1 MEFEVSIRPNAE
13 KPLLEGSGTLSDVTV
28 IMGRPRTGKSLFL
41 SYLFALLSED
51 YELAIRASEQ
61 ILDNGGW
68 ARLKVGDILLDCSKS
83 DESGL
88 ARRRTSKSDEGEVGC
103 NITPH
108 QREEA
113 YLFYE
118 GVLFTLKYRL
128 MSPESPEI
136 ANAIARLL
144 ERIAKYR
151 EGRWRYDI
159 TYSHSDKKF
168 YERVDGRQIDL
179 AFASAAV
186 VTVGVLER
194 AFLLDAWLLLDGT
207 LDELF
212 PEEVFHL
219 AGRASS
225 ARARLVVATHSPWV
239 RRVFRCH
246 RSVAEAQGMPAEDR
260 SVAAYEFVDGAVREI
275 DLASETYGRAFGKLY
290 EVCG

>member
-1 MEFEVSIRPNAE
+1 M
-13 KPLLEGSGTLSDVTV
+13 
-28 IMGRPRTGKSLFL
+28 
-41 SYLFALLSED
+41 
-51 YELAIRASEQ
+51 
-61 ILDNGGW
+61 
-68 ARLKVGDILLDCSKS
+68 
-83 DESGL
+83 
-88 ARRRTSKSDEGEVGC
+88 
-103 NITPH
+103 
-108 QREEA
+108 
-113 YLFYE
+113 
-118 GVLFTLKYRL
+118 
-128 MSPESPEI
+128 
-136 ANAIARLL
+136 ARLL
-144 ERIAKYR
+144 ERIARYR
-151 EGRWRYDI
+151 EGRWRYDVA
-159 TYSHSDKKF
+159 YSYGDKKF
-168 YERVDGRQIDL
+168 YERVGGRQIDS

-246 RSVAEAQGMPAEDR
+246 RSVAEAQGMPAADR
-260 SVAAYEFVDGAVREI
+260 SVEAYEFVEGAVRGI

>member
-1 MEFEVSIRPNAE
+1 MEFEVSIRPTAE
-13 KPLLEGSGTLSDVTV
+13 KPLLEGSGTLGDITV

-41 SYLFALLSED
+41 RYLFALFSED
-51 YELAIRASEQ
+51 YELAMRTSEQ
-61 ILDNGGW
+61 ILDIGGW
-68 ARLKVGDILLDCSKS
+68 ARLRVGNILLSC
-83 DESGL
+83 
-88 ARRRTSKSDEGEVGC
+88 SKSDEGEVRC
-103 NITPH
+103 DITPH
-108 QREEA
+108 PREEA

-128 MSPESPEI
+128 MSPESAEMT
-136 ANAIARLL
+136 NAMARLL
-144 ERIAKYR
+144 ERIARYR
-151 EGRWRYDI
+151 EGRWRYDVA
-159 TYSHSDKKF
+159 YSYGDKKF
-168 YERVDGRQIDL
+168 YERVGGRQIDL

-246 RSVAEAQGMPAEDR
+246 RSVAEAQGMPAADR
-260 SVAAYEFVDGAVREI
+260 SVEAYEFVEGAVRGI
-275 DLASETYGRAFGKLY
+275 DLASETYGKAFGKLY
-290 EVCG
+290 EVCE

>member
-1 MEFEVSIRPNAE
+1 MEFEVSIRLNAE
-13 KPLLEGSGTLSDVTV
+13 KPLLEGSGTLGDITI

-41 SYLFALLSED
+41 RYLFALLSED
-51 YELAIRASEQ
+51 YELAMCTSEQ

-68 ARLKVGDILLDCSKS
+68 ARLRVGNILLSC
-83 DESGL
+83 
-88 ARRRTSKSDEGEVGC
+88 SKSDEGEVGC
-103 NITPH
+103 DITPH
-108 QREEA
+108 LREEA

-128 MSPESPEI
+128 MSPESAEM
-136 ANAIARLL
+136 ANAMVRLL
-144 ERIAKYR
+144 ERIARYR

-159 TYSHSDKKF
+159 THSHRDKRF
-168 YERVDGRQIDL
+168 YERVDGRLIDL

-212 PEEVFHL
+212 PEEVFYL

-246 RSVAEAQGMPAEDR
+246 RRVAEAQGMPVADK
-260 SVAAYEFVDGAVREI
+260 SVMAYEFADGTVREI
-275 DLASETYGRAFGKLY
+275 DLASETYGKAFGRLY
-290 EVCG
+290 EVCE

>member
-1 MEFEVSIRPNAE
+1 MEFEVSIRPSAE
-13 KPLLEGSGTLSDVTV
+13 KPLLEGSGTLGDVTI

-41 SYLFALLSED
+41 RYLFALLSED
-51 YELAIRASEQ
+51 YELAVRTSEQ

-68 ARLKVGDILLDCSKS
+68 VKLRVGNILLSC
-83 DESGL
+83 
-88 ARRRTSKSDEGEVGC
+88 SKSDEGEVGC
-103 NITPH
+103 DITPH
-108 QREEA
+108 LREEA

-118 GVLFTLKYRL
+118 GVVFTLKYRL
-128 MSPESPEI
+128 MSPESAEVT
-136 ANAIARLL
+136 NAMARLL
-144 ERIAKYR
+144 ERIARYK

-159 TYSHSDKKF
+159 TPSHRDKRF
-168 YERVDGRQIDL
+168 YERVDGRLIDL

-212 PEEVFHL
+212 PEEVFYL

-246 RSVAEAQGMPAEDR
+246 RRVAEAQRMPAADR
-260 SVAAYEFVDGAVREI
+260 PVEAYEFVDGTVREI
-275 DLASETYGRAFGKLY
+275 DLASETYGKAFGRLY
-290 EVCG
+290 EVCE

>member
-1 MEFEVSIRPNAE
+1 MEFEVSIRPSAE
-13 KPLLEGSGTLSDVTV
+13 KPLLEGSGTLGDITI

-41 SYLFALLSED
+41 RYLFALLSED
-51 YELAIRASEQ
+51 YELAMRTSEQ

-68 ARLKVGDILLDCSKS
+68 ARLRVGDILLDCSKS
-83 DESGL
+83 DG
-88 ARRRTSKSDEGEVGC
+88 GEVGC

-108 QREEA
+108 PREEA

-128 MSPESPEI
+128 MSPESAEVT
-136 ANAIARLL
+136 NAMARLL
-144 ERIAKYR
+144 ERIARYK

-159 TYSHSDKKF
+159 TPSHRDKRF
-168 YERVDGRQIDL
+168 YERVDGRLIDL

-212 PEEVFHL
+212 PEEVFYL

-239 RRVFRCH
+239 RRVFRCYRH
-246 RSVAEAQGMPAEDR
+246 VAEAQGMPAADK
-260 SVAAYEFVDGAVREI
+260 SVMAYEFVDGAVREI
-275 DLASETYGRAFGKLY
+275 DLASETYGRAFGRLY
-290 EVCG
+290 EVCE

>member
-13 KPLLEGSGTLSDVTV
+13 KPLLEGSGRLGDITI

-41 SYLFALLSED
+41 RYLFALLSED
-51 YELAIRASEQ
+51 YELAMRTSEQ

-68 ARLKVGDILLDCSKS
+68 ARLRVGNILLDCSKS
-83 DESGL
+83 D
-88 ARRRTSKSDEGEVGC
+88 RGEVGC

-108 QREEA
+108 PREEA

-128 MSPESPEI
+128 SSPESAEV
-136 ANAIARLL
+136 ANAMARLL

-159 TYSHSDKKF
+159 IYLYSDRKF
-168 YERVDGRQIDL
+168 YERVDGRLIDL
-179 AFASAAV
+179 AFVSAAV

-225 ARARLVVATHSPWV
+225 ARARLVVATHSPWI

-246 RSVAEAQGMPAEDR
+246 RSVAEAQGMPAADK
-260 SVAAYEFVDGAVREI
+260 SVMAYEFVDGTVREI
-275 DLASETYGRAFGKLY
+275 DLASETYGKAFGRLY
-290 EVCG
+290 EVCE

>member
-1 MEFEVSIRPNAE
+1 MEFEVSIRPTAE
-13 KPLLEGSGTLSDVTV
+13 KPLLEGSDTLGDVTI

-41 SYLFALLSED
+41 RYLFALFSED
-51 YELAIRASEQ
+51 YELAMRTSEQ

-68 ARLKVGDILLDCSKS
+68 AKLRVGNISLSCSKS
-83 DESGL
+83 N
-88 ARRRTSKSDEGEVGC
+88 EGEVGC

-108 QREEA
+108 PREEA

-128 MSPESPEI
+128 ISPESAEV
-136 ANAIARLL
+136 ANAMARLL
-144 ERIAKYR
+144 ERIARYR

-159 TYSHSDKKF
+159 APSHRDKRF

-219 AGRASS
+219 AGCASS

-239 RRVFRCH
+239 RRAFRCH
-246 RSVAEAQGMPAEDR
+246 RSVAEAQDMPAADR
-260 SVAAYEFVDGAVREI
+260 SVEAYEFVDGAVRRI
-275 DLASETYGRAFGKLY
+275 DLATETYGRAFGRLY
-290 EVCG
+290 EVCE

>member
-1 MEFEVSIRPNAE
+1 MEFEVSIRPTAE
-13 KPLLEGSGTLSDVTV
+13 KPLFEGSGTLGDITV
-28 IMGRPRTGKSLFL
+28 IMGRSRTGKSLFL
-41 SYLFALLSED
+41 RYLFALLSED
-51 YELAIRASEQ
+51 YELAMRTSEQ
-61 ILDNGGW
+61 ILGNGGW
-68 ARLKVGDILLDCSKS
+68 ARLRVGDILLDCSKS
-83 DESGL
+83 DG
-88 ARRRTSKSDEGEVGC
+88 GEVGC

-108 QREEA
+108 PREEA

-118 GVLFTLKYRL
+118 GVVFTLKYRL
-128 MSPESPEI
+128 MSPESAEVAI
-136 ANAIARLL
+136 AMARLL

-159 TYSHSDKKF
+159 IYLYSDKKF
-168 YERVDGRQIDL
+168 YERVDGRQIEL

-194 AFLLDAWLLLDGT
+194 AFLLDAWLLLDGI

-212 PEEVFHL
+212 PEEVFYL

-246 RSVAEAQGMPAEDR
+246 RRVAEAQDMPAADR
-260 SVAAYEFVDGAVREI
+260 SVEAYEFVDGTVREI
-275 DLASETYGRAFGKLY
+275 DLASETYGRAFGRLY
-290 EVCG
+290 EVCE

>member
-1 MEFEVSIRPNAE
+1 MEFEVSIRPRAE
-13 KPLLEGSGTLSDVTV
+13 KPLLEGSGRLGDVTV
-28 IMGRPRTGKSLFL
+28 IMGRPRSGKSLFL
-41 SYLFALLSED
+41 RYLFALISED
-51 YELAIRASEQ
+51 YELAMRTSEQ
-61 ILDNGGW
+61 ILDDGGW
-68 ARLKVGDILLDCSKS
+68 AKLRVGNILLDCSKS
-83 DESGL
+83 DG
-88 ARRRTSKSDEGEVGC
+88 DEVWC

-108 QREEA
+108 LREEA

-128 MSPESPEI
+128 ISPESAEV
-136 ANAIARLL
+136 ANAMARLL
-144 ERIAKYR
+144 ERIARYR

-159 TYSHSDKKF
+159 TPSNRDKRF

-246 RSVAEAQGMPAEDR
+246 RSVAEAQGMPAADR
-260 SVAAYEFVDGAVREI
+260 SVETYEFVDGAVREI
-275 DLASETYGRAFGKLY
+275 DLASETYGRAFRKLY
-290 EVCG
+290 EVCE

>member
-1 MEFEVSIRPNAE
+1 MEFEVSIRPSAE
-13 KPLLEGSGTLSDVTV
+13 KPLLEGSGALGDITI

-41 SYLFALLSED
+41 RYLFALLSED
-51 YELAIRASEQ
+51 YELAMRTSEQ

-68 ARLKVGDILLDCSKS
+68 ARLKVGNISLSC
-83 DESGL
+83 
-88 ARRRTSKSDEGEVGC
+88 SKSDEGEVGC

-108 QREEA
+108 LREEA

-128 MSPESPEI
+128 MSPESPKI
-136 ANAIARLL
+136 ANAMARLL
-144 ERIAKYR
+144 ERIAEYR
-151 EGRWRYDI
+151 WGRWRYDI
-159 TYSHSDKKF
+159 LYSHSDKKF
-168 YERVDGRQIDL
+168 YERVDGRQIEL

-246 RSVAEAQGMPAEDR
+246 RRVAEAQGMPAADK
-260 SVAAYEFVDGAVREI
+260 SVMAYEFVDGAVRGI
-275 DLASETYGRAFGKLY
+275 DLASETYGKAFGRLY
-290 EVCG
+290 EVCE

>member
-1 MEFEVSIRPNAE
+1 MEFEVSIRPSAE
-13 KPLLEGSGTLSDVTV
+13 KPLLEGSGTLGDITI

-41 SYLFALLSED
+41 RYLFALLSED
-51 YELAIRASEQ
+51 YELAMRTSEQ
-61 ILDNGGW
+61 ILDDGGW
-68 ARLKVGDILLDCSKS
+68 ARLRVGNILLDCSKS
-83 DESGL
+83 D
-88 ARRRTSKSDEGEVGC
+88 RGEVGC

-108 QREEA
+108 PREEA

-128 MSPESPEI
+128 MSPESAEVAI
-136 ANAIARLL
+136 AMARLL

-159 TYSHSDKKF
+159 IYLYSDKKF
-168 YERVDGRQIDL
+168 YERVDGRQIEL

-194 AFLLDAWLLLDGT
+194 AFLLDAWLLLDGI

-212 PEEVFHL
+212 PEEVFYL

-246 RSVAEAQGMPAEDR
+246 RRVAEAQGMPAADK
-260 SVAAYEFVDGAVREI
+260 SVMAYEFADGTVREI
-275 DLASETYGRAFGKLY
+275 DLASETYGKAFGKLY
-290 EVCG
+290 EVCE

>member
-1 MEFEVSIRPNAE
+1 MEFEVSIRPTAE
-13 KPLLEGSGTLSDVTV
+13 KPLLEGSGTLGDVTV

-41 SYLFALLSED
+41 RYLFALLSVD
-51 YELAIRASEQ
+51 YELAMRTSEQ

-68 ARLKVGDILLDCSKS
+68 ARLRVGNILLDCSKS
-83 DESGL
+83 DG
-88 ARRRTSKSDEGEVGC
+88 GEVGC

-108 QREEA
+108 QREET

-128 MSPESPEI
+128 LSPESAEVAI
-136 ANAIARLL
+136 AMARLL
-144 ERIAKYR
+144 ERISKYR

-159 TYSHSDKKF
+159 IYLYSDRKF
-168 YERVDGRQIDL
+168 YERVDGRLIDL

-194 AFLLDAWLLLDGT
+194 AFLLDAWLLLDGI

-239 RRVFRCH
+239 RRAFRCH
-246 RSVAEAQGMPAEDR
+246 RNVAEAQGMPAADR
-260 SVAAYEFVDGAVREI
+260 SVVAYEFVDGAMRGI
-275 DLASETYGRAFGKLY
+275 DLASETYGRAFGRLY
-290 EVCG
+290 EVCE

>member
-1 MEFEVSIRPNAE
+1 MEFEVSIRPSAE
-13 KPLLEGSGTLSDVTV
+13 KPLLEGSGTLGDITI

-41 SYLFALLSED
+41 RYLFALLSVD
-51 YELAIRASEQ
+51 YELAMRASEQ

-68 ARLKVGDILLDCSKS
+68 ARLRVGNVLLDCSKS
-83 DESGL
+83 DG
-88 ARRRTSKSDEGEVGC
+88 GEVGC
-103 NITPH
+103 NIIPH
-108 QREEA
+108 PRDEA

-128 MSPESPEI
+128 MSPESAEVT
-136 ANAIARLL
+136 NAMVRLL
-144 ERIAKYR
+144 ERIARYR

-159 TYSHSDKKF
+159 TPSHRDKRF
-168 YERVDGRQIDL
+168 YERVDGRLIDL

-212 PEEVFHL
+212 PEEVFYL

-246 RSVAEAQGMPAEDR
+246 RRVAEAQDMPAADR
-260 SVAAYEFVDGAVREI
+260 SVEAYEFVDGTVREI
-275 DLASETYGRAFGKLY
+275 DLASETYGRAFGRLY
-290 EVCG
+290 EVCE

>member
-1 MEFEVSIRPNAE
+1 MEFEVSIRPSAE
-13 KPLLEGSGTLSDVTV
+13 KPLLEGSGTLGDITV
-28 IMGRPRTGKSLFL
+28 IMGRPRAGKSLFL
-41 SYLFALLSED
+41 RYLFALFSED
-51 YELAIRASEQ
+51 YELAMRTSEQ

-68 ARLKVGDILLDCSKS
+68 AKLRVGSILLSC
-83 DESGL
+83 
-88 ARRRTSKSDEGEVGC
+88 SKSDEGEVGC

-108 QREEA
+108 PREEA

-128 MSPESPEI
+128 ISPESAEV
-136 ANAIARLL
+136 ANAMVRLL
-144 ERIAKYR
+144 ERIARYR

-159 TYSHSDKKF
+159 TPSHRDKRF

-194 AFLLDAWLLLDGT
+194 AFLLDAWLLLDGI

-219 AGRASS
+219 ASRASS

-239 RRVFRCH
+239 RRAFRCH
-246 RSVAEAQGMPAEDR
+246 RNVAEAQGMPAADR
-260 SVAAYEFVDGAVREI
+260 SVETYEFVDGAVRGI
-275 DLASETYGRAFGKLY
+275 DLASETYGRAFGRLY
-290 EVCG
+290 EVCE

>member
-1 MEFEVSIRPNAE
+1 
-13 KPLLEGSGTLSDVTV
+13 
-28 IMGRPRTGKSLFL
+28 
-41 SYLFALLSED
+41 
-51 YELAIRASEQ
+51 
-61 ILDNGGW
+61 
-68 ARLKVGDILLDCSKS
+68 
-83 DESGL
+83 
-88 ARRRTSKSDEGEVGC
+88 VGC

-128 MSPESPEI
+128 LSPESAEM
-136 ANAIARLL
+136 ANAMVRLL
-144 ERIAKYR
+144 ERIARYR

-159 TYSHSDKKF
+159 TPSHRDKRF

-194 AFLLDAWLLLDGT
+194 AFLLDAWLLLDGI

-239 RRVFRCH
+239 RRAFRCH
-246 RSVAEAQGMPAEDR
+246 RNVAEAQGMPAADR
-260 SVAAYEFVDGAVREI
+260 SVEAYEFVDGAVRGI

-290 EVCG
+290 EVCE

>member
-1 MEFEVSIRPNAE
+1 MEFEVSIRPSAE
-13 KPLLEGSGTLSDVTV
+13 KPLLEGSGTLGDVTI

-41 SYLFALLSED
+41 RYLFALFSVD
-51 YELAIRASEQ
+51 YELAMRASEK

-68 ARLKVGDILLDCSKS
+68 AKLRVGNNLLDCSKS
-83 DESGL
+83 DG
-88 ARRRTSKSDEGEVGC
+88 GEVGC

-128 MSPESPEI
+128 SSPESAEVAI
-136 ANAIARLL
+136 AMARLL

-151 EGRWRYDI
+151 ERRWRYDI
-159 TYSHSDKKF
+159 IYLYSDKKF
-168 YERVDGRQIDL
+168 YEHVNGRLIDL

-186 VTVGVLER
+186 VAVGVLER

-239 RRVFRCH
+239 RRAFRCH
-246 RSVAEAQGMPAEDR
+246 RNVAEAQGMPAADR
-260 SVAAYEFVDGAVREI
+260 SVEAYEFVEGAVRGI
-275 DLASETYGRAFGKLY
+275 DLASETYGRAFGRLY

>member
-1 MEFEVSIRPNAE
+1 MEFEVSIRPSAE
-13 KPLLEGSGTLSDVTV
+13 KPLLEGSGTLGDITI

-41 SYLFALLSED
+41 RYLFALLSED
-51 YELAIRASEQ
+51 YELAMRTSEQ

-68 ARLKVGDILLDCSKS
+68 ARLRVGNILLDCSKS
-83 DESGL
+83 DG
-88 ARRRTSKSDEGEVGC
+88 GEVGC

-108 QREEA
+108 PREEA

-128 MSPESPEI
+128 MSPESAEVT
-136 ANAIARLL
+136 NAMARLL
-144 ERIAKYR
+144 ERIARYK

-159 TYSHSDKKF
+159 TPSHRDKRF
-168 YERVDGRQIDL
+168 YERVDGRLIDL

-194 AFLLDAWLLLDGT
+194 AILLDAWLLLDGT

-212 PEEVFHL
+212 PEEVFYL

-239 RRVFRCH
+239 RRVFRCYRH
-246 RSVAEAQGMPAEDR
+246 VAEAQGMPAADK
-260 SVAAYEFVDGAVREI
+260 SVMAYEFVDGAVREI
-275 DLASETYGRAFGKLY
+275 DLASETYGRAFGRLY
-290 EVCG
+290 EVCE

>member
-1 MEFEVSIRPNAE
+1 MEFEVSIRPSAE
-13 KPLLEGSGTLSDVTV
+13 KPLLEGSGTLGDVTV

-41 SYLFALLSED
+41 RYLFALLSED
-51 YELAIRASEQ
+51 YELAMRTSEQ

-68 ARLKVGDILLDCSKS
+68 ARLRVGDILLSC
-83 DESGL
+83 
-88 ARRRTSKSDEGEVGC
+88 SKSDEGEVGC
-103 NITPH
+103 DITPH

-128 MSPESPEI
+128 MSPESSEI

-246 RSVAEAQGMPAEDR
+246 RTVAEAQGMPAEDR
-260 SVAAYEFVDGAVREI
+260 SVAAYEFVDRAVREI

-290 EVCG
+290 EACG

>member
-1 MEFEVSIRPNAE
+1 MEFEVSIRPSAE
-13 KPLLEGSGTLSDVTV
+13 KPLLEGSGTLGDITV

-41 SYLFALLSED
+41 RYLFALLSED
-51 YELAIRASEQ
+51 YELAMHTSEQ

-68 ARLKVGDILLDCSKS
+68 ARLKVGNISLSCSKS
-83 DESGL
+83 DQ
-88 ARRRTSKSDEGEVGC
+88 GEVGC

-108 QREEA
+108 LREEA

-128 MSPESPEI
+128 MSPESPKI
-136 ANAIARLL
+136 ANAMARLL
-144 ERIAKYR
+144 ERIAEYR
-151 EGRWRYDI
+151 WGRWRYDI
-159 TYSHSDKKF
+159 LYLHSDKKF
-168 YERVDGRQIDL
+168 YERVNGRQIDL

-212 PEEVFHL
+212 PEEVFYL

-246 RSVAEAQGMPAEDR
+246 RSVAEAQGMPVADK
-260 SVAAYEFVDGAVREI
+260 SVMAYEFVDGTVREI
-275 DLASETYGRAFGKLY
+275 DLASETYGKAFGRLY
-290 EVCG
+290 EVCE

>member
-1 MEFEVSIRPNAE
+1 MEFEVSIRPTAE
-13 KPLLEGSGTLSDVTV
+13 KPLLEGSGTLGDVTV

-41 SYLFALLSED
+41 RYLFALLSVD
-51 YELAIRASEQ
+51 YELAMRTSEQ

-68 ARLKVGDILLDCSKS
+68 ARLRVGNILLDCSKS
-83 DESGL
+83 DG
-88 ARRRTSKSDEGEVGC
+88 GEVGC

-108 QREEA
+108 QREET

-128 MSPESPEI
+128 LSPESAEVAI
-136 ANAIARLL
+136 AMARLL
-144 ERIAKYR
+144 ERISKYR

-159 TYSHSDKKF
+159 IYLYSDRKF
-168 YERVDGRQIDL
+168 YERVDGRLIDL

-194 AFLLDAWLLLDGT
+194 AFLLDAWLLLDGI

-246 RSVAEAQGMPAEDR
+246 RRVAEAQGMPAADR
-260 SVAAYEFVDGAVREI
+260 SVEAYEFVDGTVREI
-275 DLASETYGRAFGKLY
+275 DLASETYGRAYGRLY
-290 EVCG
+290 EVCE

>member
-1 MEFEVSIRPNAE
+1 MEFEVSIRPTAE
-13 KPLLEGSGTLSDVTV
+13 KPLLEGSGTLGDITV
-28 IMGRPRTGKSLFL
+28 IMGRPGTGKSLFL
-41 SYLFALLSED
+41 RYLFALFSED
-51 YELAIRASEQ
+51 YELAMRASEQ

-68 ARLKVGDILLDCSKS
+68 ARLRVGNILLDCSKS
-83 DESGL
+83 DG
-88 ARRRTSKSDEGEVGC
+88 GEVGC

-118 GVLFTLKYRL
+118 GVVFTLKYRL
-128 MSPESPEI
+128 MSPESAEVT
-136 ANAIARLL
+136 NAMVRLL
-144 ERIAKYR
+144 ERIARYR
-151 EGRWRYDI
+151 EGRWIYDI
-159 TYSHSDKKF
+159 TPSHRDKRF
-168 YERVDGRQIDL
+168 YERVDGRLIDL

-246 RSVAEAQGMPAEDR
+246 RSVAEAQGMSAVDK
-260 SVAAYEFVDGAVREI
+260 SVMAYEFVDGAVQGI
-275 DLASETYGRAFGKLY
+275 DLASETYGRAFGRLY
-290 EVCG
+290 EVCE

>member
-1 MEFEVSIRPNAE
+1 M
-13 KPLLEGSGTLSDVTV
+13 
-28 IMGRPRTGKSLFL
+28 
-41 SYLFALLSED
+41 
-51 YELAIRASEQ
+51 
-61 ILDNGGW
+61 
-68 ARLKVGDILLDCSKS
+68 
-83 DESGL
+83 
-88 ARRRTSKSDEGEVGC
+88 
-103 NITPH
+103 
-108 QREEA
+108 
-113 YLFYE
+113 FYE

-128 MSPESPEI
+128 MSPESAEVT
-136 ANAIARLL
+136 NAMARLL
-144 ERIAKYR
+144 ERIARYR
-151 EGRWRYDI
+151 EGRWRYDVA
-159 TYSHSDKKF
+159 YSYGDKKF
-168 YERVDGRQIDL
+168 YERVGGRQIDL

-246 RSVAEAQGMPAEDR
+246 RSVAEAQGMPAADR
-260 SVAAYEFVDGAVREI
+260 SVEAYEFVEGAVRGI

-290 EVCG
+290 EVCE